1 MGQRRKLHGAR
12 FPDKI
17 AKQVCSPAL
26 AQQLKALGVP
36 QQSLWYWVASSG
48 RAYPLLAA
56 DEDLFDAPL
65 FQAAAVSAFT
75 VGELGEL
82 LPSTVEQDGEVLRF
96 RGLKFPRGFAV
107 AYVPTEV
114 DRYSGV
120 ETKAATEADARAQLL
135 IYLLENSL
143 YTP

>member
-36 QQSLWYWVASSG
+36 QESLWYWVASSG
-48 RAYPLLAA
+48 RTYPLLAA
-56 DEDLFDAPL
+56 EEDLSAAPL

-82 LPSTVEQDGEVLRF
+82 LPSTVEQDGEVLCF
-96 RGLKFPRGFAV
+96 RSLKFPRGFAV
-107 AYVPTEV
+107 AYVPTEA

-120 ETKAATEADARAQLL
+120 EMKAATEADARAQLL
-135 IYLLENSL
+135 IYLIENSL